1 MYNQTITVANL
12 KCSGCAATIRG
23 ELMKMRNVIGVEVDV
38 DQDTVTLSGEN
49 FSREDAVVKL
59 HALGYPE
66 ATEKNG
72 LMLQIKS
79 YASCMRGRIKNA

>member
-1 MYNQTITVANL
+1 
-12 KCSGCAATIRG
+12 
-23 ELMKMRNVIGVEVDV
+23 MKMRNVIGVEVDV

-49 FSREDAVVKL
+49 FSREDAVAKL

-79 YASCMRGRIKNA
+79 YASCMRGRIKNAWASPRHESLKLW